1 MQSTVTTYQQGSQP
15 GSNPI
20 PFAVIASPTK
30 EQQEN
35 WTLKEK
41 LIYSLVGFVVVGGV
55 IYFGGKYIKGL
66 IAGNEENK
74 TFEDGSS
81 ATYAKQIKMAFDNDG
96 WPGTDTTALRATLRE
111 IPSKEAFDKIVK
123 SYDKL
128 YNENLLKD
136 MSSELQTTE
145 YNEMLQIINGKPLK
159 KGQALPAD
167 AYNAWAK
174 RFKAAFDKGYGPFGG
189 TDGDAIVAILSEIP
203 THAAFIK
210 VGVAYAKLYAG
221 KNIMT
226 EMKNEGEFGQYDE
239 WIKIITKK
247 PQK

>member
-1 MQSTVTTYQQGSQP
+1 MQSAITTYQKPSQP
-15 GSNPI
+15 GSSPV
-20 PFAVIASPTK
+20 PYAVVASPTM
-30 EQQEN
+30 EQQES

-41 LIYSLVGFVVVGGV
+41 LIYSLAGIVVVGGV
-55 IYFGGKYIKGL
+55 IYFANKYIKGM

-74 TFEDGSS
+74 SFEDGSS
-81 ATYAKQIKMAFDNDG
+81 ATYAKQIKMAFENDG
-96 WPGTDTTALRATLRE
+96 WPGTDTTSLRATLRE
-111 IPSKEAFDKIVK
+111 VPSKEVFDKIVK

-136 MSSELQTTE
+136 LSTELQTTE

-174 RFKAAFDKGYGPFGG
+174 RFKAAFDKGYAFVGG
-189 TDGDAIVAILSEIP
+189 TDADAIVAILSEIP

-226 EMKNEGEFGQYDE
+226 EMKSEGEFGQYDE
-239 WIKIITKK
+239 WMKIITKK

>member
-1 MQSTVTTYQQGSQP
+1 MQALVKKYQEVTSPQELSPVPSSVIAPTAVQQQG
-15 GSNPI
+15 
-20 PFAVIASPTK
+20 
-30 EQQEN
+30 

-41 LIYSLVGFVVVGGV
+41 LIYSLVGIVVVGGT
-55 IYFGGKYIKGL
+55 IYFAKKYIEDYFADK
-66 IAGNEENK
+66 EENK
-74 TFEDGSS
+74 TFEDGS
-81 ATYAKQIKMAFDNDG
+81 APTYAKQIKMAFENDG

-111 IPSKEAFDKIVK
+111 ISSKEEFDKVVK

-136 MSSELQTTE
+136 LSSELQTTE

-159 KGQALPAD
+159 KGQPPPPA
-167 AYNAWAK
+167 AYDAWAK
-174 RFKAAFDKGYGPFGG
+174 RFKAAFDKGYGFVGG

-210 VGVAYAKLYAG
+210 VGVSYGKLYAG

-226 EMKNEGEFGQYDE
+226 EMKAEGEFGQYME
-239 WIKIITKK
+239 WMKIITKK